1 MAVDTRARIQAALAD
16 IDALRF
22 QGLLTLERARMLTGP
37 IETMELPRE
46 LHEATKLTVY
56 VGRHERIGSAPAYEA
71 IVKLM
76 HRRGVAGATVLLGV
90 DGTVHGVRRRAKFF
104 GRNADVPLMVIAVGE
119 GDRIGAILPEL
130 GAMLTRP
137 LMTLERIRVC
147 KRDGNRLATPRHLPD
162 TDPSGLRIWQ
172 KLMVYAGEQSRH
184 RGHPL
189 HHQLIRA
196 LRRAGA
202 AGATSLRGI
211 WGYHGDH
218 DPHGDCFWQLRR
230 RVPVVTIIVDTP
242 ERIRAWFAVVDD
254 LTDETGLVTSEMVP
268 ALRAHA
274 PDDLPR

>member
-1 MAVDTRARIQAALAD
+1 
-16 IDALRF
+16 
-22 QGLLTLERARMLTGP
+22 
-37 IETMELPRE
+37 
-46 LHEATKLTVY
+46 
-56 VGRHERIGSAPAYEA
+56 
-71 IVKLM
+71 
-76 HRRGVAGATVLLGV
+76 
-90 DGTVHGVRRRAKFF
+90 
-104 GRNADVPLMVIAVGE
+104 
-119 GDRIGAILPEL
+119 
-130 GAMLTRP
+130 
-137 LMTLERIRVC
+137 MTLERIRVC